1 MNGQDRAARQ
11 DGQAHIAT
19 LTATVDQLQAEVN
32 GHEAIIALLVGCAIG
47 TCILMVML
55 EVKFRRLARD

>member
-1 MNGQDRAARQ
+1 MSERRDNPDRV
-11 DGQAHIAT
+11 AT

-32 GHEAIIALLVGCAIG
+32 GHEAIIALLVGAAIG

-55 EVKFRRLARD
+55 EVKFRRLVK